1 MEERQ
6 QTRASPTGF
15 TSLKEWVL
23 YVVGWH
29 LEKKGVAKAQ
39 DRLEDLGKANSFMD
53 GWPEAERAATDMI
66 DRYAQNL
73 NLKDEERKQRTISE
87 MMAGMMG
94 VVQQAMMQQ
103 MTANKAAIA
112 DTTLLKGVDLSD
124 DHIRYCLERLME
136 ERYNGTEEMLFN
148 RKCHWQ
154 GVFRVLSDAGMY
166 GDDDFGYF
174 DLLINRVKPLKV
186 NASYSRSS
194 VKNISQT
201 LFNKPFVKWRFE
213 SGGKTRREPYD
224 RMVAIVKRFIM
235 LLEAPEKH

>member
-1 MEERQ
+1 MARQ
-6 QTRASPTGF
+6 QPTRASPTGF

-23 YVVGWH
+23 YAVGWH
-29 LEKKGVAKAQ
+29 LEKKGVTKAQ
-39 DRLEDLGKANSFMD
+39 DRLEDLGKVYSFMD
-53 GWPEAERAATDMI
+53 EWPEAERAATDMI

-73 NLKDEERKQRTISE
+73 NLKNEEREQRKLGE

-94 VVQQAMMQQ
+94 VAQQAMMQQ
-103 MTANKAAIA
+103 MTTNKAASI
-112 DTTLLKGVDLSD
+112 DTTLLKGVGLSD

-136 ERYNGTEEMLFN
+136 ERYNGTEELLFN

-174 DLLINRVKPLKV
+174 DLLINRLKPLKV

>member
-53 GWPEAERAATDMI
+53 GWPEAERAATAMI

-166 GDDDFGYF
+166 GDDDFDYF
-174 DLLINRVKPLKV
+174 DRLIKRVKPLKV